1 MKNYILAIVT
11 LFLGY
16 QGYAQSYGNE
26 WIDHNKTYYKLGV
39 REQRFYRITYSAL
52 ANAGLSTVPAEYFQL
67 WRDGMQ
73 VPVYTSVPSGPIP
86 INGFI
91 EFYGTPNTGINE
103 TELFSQA
110 AHHTN
115 PDRSFFNDS
124 AYYFL
129 TINSTSANLR
139 FTDAANN
146 VAITTLPA
154 DSFYMHTVNPLA
166 GTLGLNG
173 GFARTF
179 GADFLRSSNWDAGE
193 GYCSSYFSFTRTT
206 EFNVTGL
213 RIFPNGPAMRLATAV
228 AGATTLDRKYI
239 LKINNL
245 LFDSAQTPFYTL
257 VKRSYNNL
265 AIGDYIIS
273 DAINFKFNSNNDTWF
288 ENVTVNELRLTYPRQ
303 FFHNAQNPLQLE
315 LPANTSGNHIRIAGL
330 PNGVIQPVL
339 YDFKNLRRYVGI
351 LKQDSSLF
359 EIEPSNDSRSIV
371 IGTQVASHLRN
382 ITSLRSIQFKN
393 YKQLENQGDYIII
406 SNSRLRTGTTDQVE
420 AYRAYRAGSAGGNY
434 RAIIADVDDLADQF
448 CYGNRKNPLAI
459 RHFIRFAKYQ
469 FQQSPKAIFLIGK
482 GSNYYNSYRAG
493 VNSTSEILNAVPTW
507 GVPSSDNLLAAENN
521 LVPVPMIPIG
531 RLSAVN
537 ANEIKT
543 YLDKVIEFEALQRK
557 TPSLP
562 SENIWRKK
570 IIHLIGGDDVF
581 LAESVLSAFMNTYTE
596 LAEAP
601 MTGSD
606 VSQFTAT
613 KTETFPDNMS
623 FIEKGIS
630 EGTGLVTY
638 FGHSSRSSI
647 DFNLGS
653 PQQFNNQ
660 PGKYPIYL
668 ANGCRAGAIFD
679 FNGQRLTSRE
689 VTISD
694 NFTFA
699 PGKGSIAFISNSDL
713 GVINYQNLLTRE
725 WYRAYS
731 STKYGH
737 TLGEIHQEALRV
749 AFARTGSAD
758 FLNRCNLEQ
767 NVLHGDPAIIPFPQG
782 KPDFAL
788 ETTFMETDPA
798 KVVTET
804 DSITLK
810 LNYFNL
816 GVAIN
821 DEVLITIDRELPDG
835 TSRQLYSAKHKE
847 IYNQD
852 SLMIKIGIKGLFEEG
867 NSFIIARIDPGGEWQ
882 ETDEDN
888 NVAVLAM
895 PVIPGNIKPVFP
907 YNYGIVNTS
916 MVELRAST
924 TNPIS
929 DTLAYKLQID
939 TTTSFAS
946 PQFVEKDT
954 LSPGG
959 IVQWKPPFA
968 LEAGKV
974 YYWRAMLV
982 GQPIE
987 NAPVFS
993 FIYLPGEGEGFNQS
1007 HFYQHLESSGSKLK
1021 LDSNRN
1027 WSYLQKLQNLY
1038 ASHGIYPSSG
1048 TDDVH
1053 FSVIVNGERSIRS
1066 ACLGQSIIFNLFD
1079 GKTFEPLENDPSGFM
1094 GSAANCGAYRQNNF
1108 EFRYFN
1114 HTNRK
1119 LIMDFM
1125 DWIPKGTY
1133 VAARL
1138 VVDPPYD
1145 SLQSKYWKRDTA
1157 IYGSGK
1163 SLYHSLFDQGF
1174 YNLDSLNRTR
1184 TFFFVYKKD
1193 DSATFKPHQVFS
1205 MGTSDR
1211 IESSIYP
1218 TILDTSGTVTSPWF
1232 GPATQ
1237 WKKVDYKAMAHPDA
1251 AIIPNTKMQLW
1262 GRTENGEIALLKEYD
1277 ALQHE
1282 EALHSI
1288 SASTY
1293 PWIQMKLISSSGY
1306 ASYPAQLE
1314 YWRILYDPLADGA
1327 LSGKDHWVWEKDT
1340 FKPADD
1346 TIRMQ
1351 IAFKNVSNTLLESTN
1366 ARVKFMNESNQVF
1379 FTRDIPLKVLPAGD
1393 TAIIHFEEPVNMG
1406 EGNYKMLVEVN
1417 EGANPQETNYF
1428 NNRALIPFVIDG
1440 GVLPLQWMQWTAT
1453 KQRENVL
1460 LNWKIVADKDIAKYT
1475 IEHSISGNGFT
1486 RIGSQNGHFASTLPQ
1501 TSSFTHTNPA
1511 KGINYYRL
1519 KIEYRDGSI
1528 SFSTVEKVL
1537 FDEINGV
1544 KIAPNPFN
1552 QYFTLYPMQSFS
1564 PWNVRIFDANGK
1576 LIKEMSGSGNARIE
1590 MQPYA
1595 SGSYWLEWKSGT
1607 DRQIIQLLK
1616 Q

>member
-1 MKNYILAIVT
+1 MKNYILAFMS
-11 LFLGY
+11 LFLVYEGN
-16 QGYAQSYGNE
+16 AQLYGNE
-26 WIDHNKTYYKLGV
+26 WIDHGKTYYKFGV

-52 ANAGLSTVPAEYFQL
+52 LNAGLSTVRAENFQL

-73 VPVYTSVPSGPIP
+73 VPVYTSVPSGPLP
-86 INGFI
+86 TNGFI

-115 PDRSFFNDS
+115 PERSFFNDS

-139 FTDAANN
+139 FSDAPNN
-146 VAITTLPA
+146 VASTTLPA
-154 DSFYMHTVNPLA
+154 DSFYMQTVNPLA
-166 GTLGLNG
+166 GTLYLNG

-179 GADFLRSSNWDAGE
+179 GADFIRSSNWDEGE
-193 GYCSSYFSFTRTT
+193 GYCSYHFSYTRTT
-206 EFNVTGL
+206 EFNLTGL
-213 RIFPNGPAMRLATAV
+213 KNFPNGTPMKLETAV
-228 AGATTLDRKYI
+228 AGANTVDRKYI
-239 LKINNL
+239 LKINNSI
-245 LFDSAQTPFYTL
+245 FDSVQAPFYTL
-257 VKRSYNNL
+257 VQRMYNNL
-265 AIGDYIIS
+265 AVKTYIIN
-273 DAINFKFNSNNDTWF
+273 DAINFKFNSNNDLWY
-288 ENVTVNELRLTYPRQ
+288 EGVTVNALKLTYPRQ
-303 FFHNAQNPLQLE
+303 FFHNSQNPLPIE
-315 LPANTSGNHIRIAGL
+315 IPANTSGNHIRIAGL
-330 PNGVIQPVL
+330 PNGVIPPVL
-339 YDFKNLRRYVGI
+339 YDFKNLKRYIGV
-351 LKQDSSLF
+351 LKPDSSLF
-359 EIEPSNDSRSIV
+359 EIAPSSNNRSIV
-371 IGTQVASHLRN
+371 IGTQVASHLRS

-393 YKQLENQGDYIII
+393 YLQVENQGDYIII
-406 SNSRLRTGTTDQVE
+406 SNSRLRTGSTDQVE
-420 AYRAYRAGSAGGNY
+420 AYRAYRASSAGGNY
-434 RAIIADVDDLADQF
+434 RAIIADIDDIADQF

-459 RHFIRFAKYQ
+459 RHFIKFAKYQ
-469 FQQSPKAIFLIGK
+469 FQQTPKSIFLIGK
-482 GSNYYNSYRAG
+482 GSNYYYVYRG
-493 VNSTSEILNAVPTW
+493 GGPTTELLNAVPTW
-507 GVPSSDNLLAAENN
+507 GEPSSDNLLAVENN
-521 LVPVPMIPIG
+521 LIPVPMIPIG

-537 ANEIKT
+537 ANEIKA
-543 YLDKVIEFEALQRK
+543 YLDKVKEFEALQKK

-562 SENIWRKK
+562 SDNAWRKK

-581 LAESVLSAFMNTYTE
+581 LAESILSAFMDSYTG

-601 MTGSD
+601 LTGAD
-606 VSQFTAT
+606 VSQFT
-613 KTETFPDNMS
+613 KINSETFPDNMN

-638 FGHSSRSSI
+638 FGHSSSSSI

-668 ANGCRAGAIFD
+668 ANGCRAGSIFE
-679 FNGQRLTSRE
+679 FNGQRLSSRE

-725 WYRAYS
+725 WYRAFS

-749 AFARTGSAD
+749 AFARTGSGD

-767 NVLHGDPAIIPFPQG
+767 NILHGDPGIVPFPRG

-788 ETTFMETDPA
+788 ETSFIETNPA
-798 KVVTET
+798 TVVTET

-810 LNYFNL
+810 LKYFNL
-816 GVAIN
+816 GVAVN
-821 DEVLITIDRELPDG
+821 DEVLITINRELPDG
-835 TSRQLYSAKHKE
+835 TSRQLYAVKHKE

-852 SLMIKIGIKGLFEEG
+852 SLVIKIGIKGLFEEG
-867 NSFIIARIDPGGEWQ
+867 NGYIIARIDPGGEWQ

-888 NVAVLAM
+888 NVAVLSM

-916 MVELRAST
+916 MVELKAST

-939 TTTSFAS
+939 TSTSFTS
-946 PQFVEKDT
+946 PQFIQKDT

-959 IVQWKPPFA
+959 IVQWKPLIA
-968 LEAGKV
+968 MEIGKV
-974 YYWRAMLV
+974 YYWRAILA
-982 GQPIE
+982 GQSFDK
-987 NAPVFS
+987 APVFS
-993 FIYLPGEGEGFNQS
+993 FIYLPGEGDGFNQS
-1007 HFYQHLESSGSKLK
+1007 HFYQHLESEGSQLM
-1021 LDSNRN
+1021 LDSNRQ
-1027 WSYLQKLQNLY
+1027 WTYLQKLQNLY
-1038 ASHGIYPSSG
+1038 ASHGIYSSSG

-1053 FSVIVNGERSIRS
+1053 FSISVNGDRSIRS
-1066 ACLGQSIIFNLFD
+1066 ACIGQSIIFNLFD
-1079 GKTFEPLENDPSGFM
+1079 GKTFDPLENDPAGFM

-1114 HTNRK
+1114 HSNRK

-1145 SLQSKYWKRDTA
+1145 SLQSKYWKKDTA

-1163 SLYHSLFDQGF
+1163 SLYHSLFNQGF
-1174 YNLDSLNRTR
+1174 YKLDSLNRTR

-1205 MGTSDR
+1205 IGTSDR
-1211 IESSIYP
+1211 IESSVYP
-1218 TILDTSGTVTSPWF
+1218 TIPDTTGTISSPWL

-1237 WKKVDYKAMAHPDA
+1237 WNKIDYKAMVHPDA
-1251 AIIPNTKMQLW
+1251 TITPNTKMQLW
-1262 GRTENGEIALLKEYD
+1262 GRTENGQIALLKEYD
-1277 ALQHE
+1277 ALQHSE
-1282 EALHSI
+1282 VLGSI

-1293 PWIQMKLISSSGY
+1293 PFIQMRLISKSGY
-1306 ASYPAQLE
+1306 NSYPAQLD
-1314 YWRILYDPLADGA
+1314 YWRIFYDPLADGA

-1340 FKPADD
+1340 LNPTND

-1351 IAFKNVSNTLLESTN
+1351 IAFKNVSNTLLGSTN

-1379 FTRDIPLKVLPAGD
+1379 FTRDLPLKILPAGD
-1393 TAIIHFEEPVNMG
+1393 TAIINFEEPVNMG

-1417 EGANPQETNYF
+1417 EAANPKEANYF
-1428 NNRALIPFVIDG
+1428 NNRAIIPFVIDG
-1440 GVLPLQWMQWTAT
+1440 GVLPLKWVQWTAT
-1453 KQRENVL
+1453 KQTDNVL
-1460 LNWKIVADKDIAKYT
+1460 LNWKIIVDKDIARYY
-1475 IEHSISGNGFT
+1475 IEHSTPGSKFIS
-1486 RIGSQNGHFASTLPQ
+1486 IGAQNGHFANTHAQS
-1501 TSSFTHTNPA
+1501 SSFSHTNPVR
-1511 KGINYYRL
+1511 GINYYRL
-1519 KIEYRDGSI
+1519 RIEYRDGST
-1528 SFSTVEKVL
+1528 SYSSVEKVL

-1552 QYFTLYPMQSFS
+1552 QYFTLYTLQSFA

-1576 LIKEMSGSGNARIE
+1576 LVKDIKGSGTAKID
-1590 MQPYA
+1590 MQSFA

-1607 DRQIIQLLK
+1607 ERQIIQLLK